1 MAGGMGNRPAGAGP
15 QPKRKVTAF
24 ERHKAEREEKRLRKV
39 PGGRPA
45 AGRLAGGGPPV
56 PWSAR

>member
-1 MAGGMGNRPAGAGP
+1 MGNRPAGAGP

-39 PGGRPA
+39 RGGRPA

>member
-24 ERHKAEREEKRLRKV
+24 ERHKAEREEKRLRKYFIYQI
-39 PGGRPA
+39 RRYA
-45 AGRLAGGGPPV
+45 IAIFDTMANPV
-56 PWSAR
+56 